1 MPAGSETIEDL
12 IHEIYPELHNLSSSM
27 SEDMI
32 QQYFSQRVILA
43 ARNVDVDAINNSV
56 LQTLPG
62 ESKIYSSADSAF
74 NDAGAA
80 NDAIPNEYLNTIT
93 VSGMPLH
100 ETELKIDCPIILL
113 HNLNP
118 YEGLCNGTRM
128 VVTAMAERVIEAQI
142 LAGTHAGKKAFIP
155 RISLDTLLSAGLG
168 FILRCRQYP
177 IRLGFGMS
185 INKVQGQ
192 SLDRVG
198 IYLNDP
204 VFAHGQL
211 YVTLSRCTDC
221 RNLKVLLPP
230 NANGWTPNIVYCE
243 VIM

>member
-1 MPAGSETIEDL
+1 MPEGSETIEDL
-12 IHEIYPELHNLSSSM
+12 IHEIYPNLHNLPSM
-27 SEDMI
+27 SEEGI

-43 ARNVDVDAINNSV
+43 ARNVDVDTINNSV

-62 ESKIYSSADSAF
+62 QSKIYSSADSAF
-74 NDAGAA
+74 NDAGAV
-80 NDAIPNEYLNTIT
+80 NDAIPNEYLNTIS

-100 ETELKIDCPIILL
+100 ETELKINCPIILL
-113 HNLNP
+113 RNLNP

-128 VVTAMAERVIEAQI
+128 VVTAMAERVIEARI
-142 LAGTHAGKKAFIP
+142 LTGTHAGKKAFIP
-155 RISLDTLLSAGLG
+155 RISLDTSMSAGLG
-168 FILRCRQYP
+168 FILRRRQFP
-177 IRLGFGMS
+177 IRSGFSMS
-185 INKVQGQ
+185 INKAQGQ

-211 YVTLSRCTDC
+211 YVALSRCTDR

-230 NANGWTPNIVYCE
+230 NANGRTSNIVYHE
-243 VIM
+243 VIG